1 MARKAEFTFNGKS
14 FFAELHKVDRKKLYG
29 WSDIE
34 VNDLSGRPCKLA
46 GLAEGRIVLPSGSTS
61 LLTLDGRGEE
71 IDKSKLVGFD
81 KEGKE
86 VSLVPSI
93 YDEKVLLRESN
104 IDEYLLLAVK
114 SVYQISSEESIEIFD
129 GEKIFYFVFNYRADF
144 EGDDAF
150 LIKQDDY
157 IFAVTGKIVETEF
170 VGLSESEEEVV
181 TSEEVTED
189 DGDDLDFAMF

>member
-1 MARKAEFTFNGKS
+1 MARKAEFSFNGKS
-14 FFAELHKVDRKKLYG
+14 FFAELQKVDRKKLYG

-34 VNDLSGRPCKLA
+34 VNDSSGSPCKLA

-61 LLTLDGRGEE
+61 LLTLDGHGEE

-114 SVYQISSEESIEIFD
+114 SVYQISSEESIEIFA

-181 TSEEVTED
+181 TSEDVTED